1 MKVSAKG
8 VCEIAEH
15 EGIVV
20 APYYDSV
27 GVLTWGVG
35 HTANAGGINPASMP
49 LAMPKDVDYAIEKAI
64 SVFAEDLV
72 KYADRVNKAVKVP
85 VKQHQFDALVSF
97 DFNTGG
103 IFKANLTKKLNAGD
117 VKGAASAFMGWLRPP
132 EIRKRRTAEMNLF
145 LTGNYDANGDR
156 IPVWGTN
163 GKGKLTHV
171 IKHINGQHLLSV
183 LESHGVK
190 PEVKPQAKTSK
201 GLLASLLEMIIQLL
215 TRK

>member
-1 MKVSAKG
+1 MQVSAKG

-85 VKQHQFDALVSF
+85 VKQYQFDALVSF

-103 IFKANLTKKLNAGD
+103 IFKANLTKWLNDGYP
-117 VKGAASAFMGWLRPP
+117 KKAAEGFMGWLRPA

-163 GKGKLTHV
+163 GKGKLTNV
-171 IKHINGQHLLSV
+171 IKYINGQNLLSV
-183 LESHGVK
+183 LESNGVK
-190 PEVKPQAKTSK
+190 PEVKPQAETSK

>member
-8 VCEIAEH
+8 VCELAEH

-35 HTANAGGINPASMP
+35 HTAAAGVPNPKDIPM
-49 LAMPKDVDYAIEKAI
+49 AMPTDIDKAVADAIRLFAVDLEKYT
-64 SVFAEDLV
+64 E
-72 KYADRVNKAVKVP
+72 RVNKAVKVP

-103 IFKANLTKKLNAGD
+103 IFRANLTKLLNAGNY
-117 VKGAASAFMGWLRPP
+117 KGAAAAFMGWVRPP

-163 GKGKLTHV
+163 GRGKLTRV
-171 IKHINGQHLLSV
+171 IKHISGKDLLSH

-190 PEVKPQAKTSK
+190 PTVNPSK
-201 GLLASLLEMIIQLL
+201 GLLASILEMIIQLL
-215 TRK
+215 TRKG

>member
-35 HTANAGGINPASMP
+35 HTANAGGLDPKNLP
-49 LAMPKDVDYAIEKAI
+49 LAMPKNIDLAIKEAI
-64 SVFAEDLV
+64 RVFAQDLE

-85 VKQHQFDALVSF
+85 VKQHQFDALNSF

-103 IFKANLTKKLNAGD
+103 IFKANLTKLLNAGD
-117 VKGAASAFMGWLRPP
+117 VKGAAAAFMGWLRPA

-163 GKGKLTHV
+163 GKGKLTNV
-171 IKHINGQHLLSV
+171 IKYISGKDLLSN
-183 LESHGVK
+183 LESNGVK
-190 PEVKPQAKTSK
+190 PTAQPSK
-201 GLLASLLEMIIQLL
+201 GFLAVLLEMIIQLL